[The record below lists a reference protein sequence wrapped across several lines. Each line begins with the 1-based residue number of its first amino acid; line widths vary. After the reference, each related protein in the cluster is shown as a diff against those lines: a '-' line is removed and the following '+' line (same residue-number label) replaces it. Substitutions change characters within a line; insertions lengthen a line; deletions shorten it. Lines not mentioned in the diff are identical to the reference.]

1 MAQFTNQAQLSYGN
15 VVASSNVAVG
25 EILEV
30 LTVTKTAV
38 VDSYSA
44 GERVTYIIS
53 IVNSGATAL
62 TNLTISDN
70 LGAYDFGTGTLV
82 PLDYVDG
89 SVKYYIDGALQPA
102 PAVTG
107 TSPLVI
113 TGINVSAG
121 GNTVIA
127 YEATAN
133 SFAPLGQDGTVTN
146 TATVSGNGIT
156 PVEATEIIYANLAP
170 DISITKSISPVP
182 VSPNGIVTY
191 TFIIENSGNTPL
203 VATDNAIITDT
214 FDPALTDISVT
225 FNGTPWQEGVDY
237 TYNEATGEFASIAGE
252 ITVDAATYSQSPSGV
267 WSTIPGTST
276 IVVTGN
282 IGSIG

>member
-214 FDPALTDISVT
+214 FDPALTGISVT

>member
-214 FDPALTDISVT
+214 FDPALTGISVT

-267 WSTIPGTST
+267 WSTIPGTVVLT
-276 IVVTGN
+276 VTGTV
-282 IGSIG
+282 

>member
-214 FDPALTDISVT
+214 FDPALTGISVT

-252 ITVDAATYSQSPSGV
+252 ITVDAATYSQSQSGV

>member
-15 VVASSNVAVG
+15 VVTSSNVAIG
-25 EILEV
+25 EILEAI
-30 LTVTKTAV
+30 TVTKTAV

-53 IVNSGATAL
+53 IVNSGATAI
-62 TNLTISDN
+62 TNLSVSDN
-70 LGAYDFGTGTLV
+70 LGEYDFGTGTLV

-89 SVKYYIDGALQPA
+89 SVKYYIDGVLQPA
-102 PAVTG
+102 PTVTG
-107 TSPLVI
+107 ASPLVI
-113 TGINVSAG
+113 TGINVNAG
-121 GNTVIA
+121 GNTIIA

-146 TATVSGNGIT
+146 TATVSGSGIT
-156 PVEATEIIYANLAP
+156 PIDATEVINANLAP

-191 TFIIENSGNTPL
+191 TFVIENSGNTAL
-203 VATDNAIITDT
+203 VATDNAVITDI
-214 FDPALTDISVT
+214 FDPELTGITVT
-225 FNGTPWQEGVDY
+225 FNGTPWQEGVNY
-237 TYNEATGEFASIAGE
+237 TYNDLTGEFATVASE
-252 ITVDAATYSQSPSGV
+252 VTVDAATYTQSPSGA
-267 WSTIPGTST
+267 WSVAPGTST
-276 IVVTGN
+276 LVVTGN